1 MQAIPKQIDTSRHI
15 SKTVILIARLI
26 IGPASGAERGEG
38 GMRQCTI
45 VSPVW
50 EHPTA
55 SCQHCCGY
63 RGCCEGLVL
72 AMALLSGWCCW
83 SSAIRHCL
91 SPLILMGS
99 ACCACNKHV
108 IIIIAVAVHR
118 WWSSNIIINLEGL
131 GVRSL
136 ETNFTKTNLAL
147 PFMQISGIFD
157 SSKSSTQARVKQR
170 TVNPVPG
177 GCLARSAM

>member
-1 MQAIPKQIDTSRHI
+1 MSPKHKQMDTSRHM
-15 SKTVILIARLI
+15 SKTVILIARSI
-26 IGPASGAERGEG
+26 IGPASRAGRGEG
-38 GMRQCTI
+38 RMRQCTTT
-45 VSPVW
+45 SPVW

-63 RGCCEGLVL
+63 RGCCKGLAL
-72 AMALLSGWCCW
+72 AVASLSGWCHR
-83 SSAIRHCL
+83 SSAICCRP
-91 SPLILMGS
+91 SPLILMGLV
-99 ACCACNKHV
+99 CCACDEHV
-108 IIIIAVAVHR
+108 VIVVAVAVCR
-118 WWSSNIIINLEGL
+118 QWSSSIIINLEGL

-157 SSKSSTQARVKQR
+157 SSKLSTQARVKQR

>member
-1 MQAIPKQIDTSRHI
+1 M

-26 IGPASGAERGEG
+26 IGPASGVGRGEG
-38 GMRQCTI
+38 GMRQCTMA
-45 VSPVW
+45 SPVW
-50 EHPTA
+50 ECPTA

-63 RGCCEGLVL
+63 RGCCKGLAL
-72 AMALLSGWCCW
+72 AVASLSGWCYQL
-83 SSAIRHCL
+83 SAVCHCP

-99 ACCACNKHV
+99 ACCICDKHV
-108 IIIIAVAVHR
+108 IIVVAIAVCHQ
-118 WWSSNIIINLEGL
+118 WSSSIIINLEGL
-131 GVRSL
+131 SVRSS

-157 SSKSSTQARVKQR
+157 SSKLSAQARVKQR

-177 GCLARSAM
+177 GCLARSAMQ

>member
-1 MQAIPKQIDTSRHI
+1 MDTSCCI
-15 SKTVILIARLI
+15 SKTVILIARSI
-26 IGPASGAERGEG
+26 IGPASGVGRGEG
-38 GMRQCTI
+38 GMRQHATA
-45 VSPVW
+45 SPVW
-50 EHPTA
+50 ERSTA
-55 SCQHCCGY
+55 SRQHYCSY
-63 RGCCEGLVL
+63 YGCCEGLAL
-72 AMALLSGWCCW
+72 AVASLSGWCRW
-83 SSAIRHCL
+83 SPAVRHRL

-99 ACCACNKHV
+99 ACCACDKHV
-108 IIIIAVAVHR
+108 IIVIAVAVHR
-118 WWSSNIIINLEGL
+118 QWSLSIIINLEGL
-131 GVRSL
+131 SVRSS

>member
-1 MQAIPKQIDTSRHI
+1 MDTSHHM
-15 SKTVILIARLI
+15 SKTVILIARSI
-26 IGPASGAERGEG
+26 ISPASRAGRGEG
-38 GMRQCTI
+38 GMRQHATA
-45 VSPVW
+45 SPVW
-50 EHPTA
+50 ECSTT
-55 SCQHCCGY
+55 SRQHCCGY

-72 AMALLSGWCCW
+72 AVASLSGWCRW
-83 SSAIRHCL
+83 SSAICHCP
-91 SPLILMGS
+91 SPLILIGS
-99 ACCACNKHV
+99 ACCACDEHV
-108 IIIIAVAVHR
+108 VIVVAVTVCHR
-118 WWSSNIIINLEGL
+118 WSLSIIINLEGL
-131 GVRSL
+131 GMRSS

>member
-1 MQAIPKQIDTSRHI
+1 MDTSHRM

-26 IGPASGAERGEG
+26 IGPASGAGRGEG
-38 GMRQCTI
+38 RMRQCATA
-45 VSPVW
+45 SPVW

-63 RGCCEGLVL
+63 CGCCEGLAL
-72 AMALLSGWCCW
+72 AVASLSGWCRQL
-83 SSAIRHCL
+83 SAICRHL
-91 SPLILMGS
+91 LPLILMGLV
-99 ACCACNKHV
+99 CCACDEHV
-108 IIIIAVAVHR
+108 IIVVAVAVHR
-118 WWSSNIIINLEGL
+118 WWSSSIIINLEGL

-147 PFMQISGIFD
+147 LFMQISGIFD
-157 SSKSSTQARVKQR
+157 SSKSSAQVRVKQR

-177 GCLARSAM
+177 RCLARSAM